1 MARAWRRR
9 VDPKVVAVTGTNGKT
24 TTKELIAAVASQK
37 LKGMGHTRQPPTTT

>member
-1 MARAWRRR
+1 MATQG

-37 LKGMGHTRQPPTTT
+37 LRVWATRGNLNNHIGCR